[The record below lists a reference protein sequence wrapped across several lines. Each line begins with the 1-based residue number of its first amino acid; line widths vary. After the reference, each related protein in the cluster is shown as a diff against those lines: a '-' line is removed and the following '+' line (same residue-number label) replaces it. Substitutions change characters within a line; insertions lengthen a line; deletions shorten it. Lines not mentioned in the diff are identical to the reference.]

1 MSIWIS
7 DGAAA
12 RRVLRRAALLCMCV
26 QLAGCIGIG
35 SGADAPDTGGPVHQ
49 LPLYDGEV
57 VVAAPR
63 GYCVDTANLR
73 HRASGAV
80 VPMAS
85 CESLSG
91 KAGIAVLPALIS
103 VSVLPR
109 RGSAPPSRPLAAEIA
124 ASMAP
129 AEPLAQVDEPDASF
143 VHFASGG
150 DRILPGGDPRHWR
163 ASMVINGHLLGL
175 AVYAPAGS
183 PLSGQ
188 DGRDLIS
195 ALADTLRAAS
205 PVLPGE
211 TVSRGAHAQ
220 AYGLFLFPG

>member
-1 MSIWIS
+1 MSIWTS
-7 DGAAA
+7 DGAGA
-12 RRVLRRAALLCMCV
+12 RHVLRRAALLSLCV

-35 SGADAPDTGGPVHQ
+35 ARAPDDTAPLKQVS
-49 LPLYDGEV
+49 LYDGEV

-63 GYCVDTANLR
+63 GYCVDTTHLR
-73 HRASGAV
+73 RRISGTV

-85 CESLSG
+85 CESLTG
-91 KAGIAVLPALIS
+91 KTGIAVLPALIS

-109 RGSAPPSRPLAAEIA
+109 RGGASPSRPLAAEIA

-129 AEPLAQVDEPDASF
+129 AQPLHQADGPRASF
-143 VHFASGG
+143 VHFDSGG

-183 PLSGQ
+183 PLSGTE
-188 DGRDLIS
+188 GRDLIT
-195 ALADTLRAAS
+195 ALADALDAAS
-205 PVLPGE
+205 PDRAGD
-211 TVSRGAHAQ
+211 TVSRDDTGQ